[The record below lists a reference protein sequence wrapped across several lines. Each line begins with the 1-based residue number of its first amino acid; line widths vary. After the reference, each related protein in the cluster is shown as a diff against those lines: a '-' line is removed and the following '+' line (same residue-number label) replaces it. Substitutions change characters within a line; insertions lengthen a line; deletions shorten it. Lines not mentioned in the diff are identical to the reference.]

1 MKKNKYL
8 ALIIIFGAISAIFVT
23 SLINTAVKTGLTT
36 AAIPGIILMSP
47 FIGLFVLFI
56 VLRVKYL
63 KEHADEIRA
72 ENEAHKQKV
81 QAENAE
87 KAAEKAY
94 LAQFK
99 STRSAA
105 GISIDEVHKLISIP
119 GFTNKI
125 YRYTDIAGY
134 DVLRREQTSTK
145 GHSVGRAVVGGAVA
159 GVVGAAVGAASGL
172 ETKTNTLLAVDISY
186 SNGGHQT
193 VYILNSDKPVSNAVF
208 VDCERKLNKVVA
220 MLDTVINENNAQ

>member
-1 MKKNKYL
+1 MKKNKFL
-8 ALIIIFGAISAIFVT
+8 APIIIFGAVSAIFLAA
-23 SLINTAVKTGLTT
+23 LINTAVKSGLTA

-56 VLRVKYL
+56 ILRVKYL

-72 ENEAHKQKV
+72 ENEAYKQKV

-94 LAQFK
+94 LSQFK
-99 STRSAA
+99 ATRSAA
-105 GISIDEVHKLISIP
+105 GVGIDEVHKLINIP
-119 GFTNKI
+119 GFTNRV
-125 YRYTDIAGY
+125 YRYSEIAGY
-134 DVLRREQTSTK
+134 NVLRREQTSTK

-172 ETKTNTLLAVDISY
+172 ESNTDTLLAVDISFT
-186 SNGGHQT
+186 NGGHQT
-193 VYILNSDKPVSNAVF
+193 VYILNTKAKLSNAAF
-208 VDCERKLNKVVA
+208 IDAERKLANVTS
-220 MLDTVINENNAQ
+220 MLDTVINENSAQ

>member
-1 MKKNKYL
+1 MKKDKFL
-8 ALIIIFGAISAIFVT
+8 APIFIFGAVSAIFLTGMIYTAAT
-23 SLINTAVKTGLTT
+23 SGLTL

-72 ENEAHKQKV
+72 ENEEHKQKV
-81 QAENAE
+81 QSEKAE

-94 LAQFK
+94 LSQFRA
-99 STRSAA
+99 TRSAA
-105 GISIDEVHKLISIP
+105 GIGIDEVHKLISIP
-119 GFTNKI
+119 GFTNRV
-125 YRYTDIAGY
+125 YRYSDIAGY
-134 DVLRREQTSTK
+134 NVLRREQTSTK

-172 ETKTNTLLAVDISY
+172 ESNTDTLLAVDISFA
-186 SNGGHQT
+186 NRGHQT
-193 VYILNSDKPVSNAVF
+193 VYILNTKAKVSNAAF
-208 VDCERKLNKVVA
+208 IEAERKLATVTS
-220 MLDTVINENNAQ
+220 MLDAVINENSAQ